1 MIVVEYLAGTT
12 PLLPHAVLHS
22 DINLCVAHRKCTRC
36 HIHLNWSNCFS
47 PLESWQLG
55 FAARPVH
62 DATWWHEHLSEEN
75 VQFLRK
81 AAAEEYRAQTAS
93 KLCPLKDEPW
103 PLNEWK
109 PGEKSFWK
117 PEMKVKS
124 SWLHSG
130 TPKFC
135 NLFVCYLNVF
145 TLCKAKKHTLFQI
158 RLSSTWVF
166 SWICRL
172 CWAVV
177 WCWMIRPFWRVENF
191 MLCSS
196 QWDTTITAEKWDV
209 LYYGSSRC
217 SSIYKN
223 ALNFA
228 YFTFWGFFF
237 RWILSLL
244 TEGWVAVEPTR
255 CWFELKASHKDVN
268 TVWCFRC
275 LLENWCFTF
284 THKETY
290 WIFQAFI
297 LHLQCSVFQAEDCGK
312 TQTWQGAF
320 AIQLECQKHAKGGV
334 GWTTTEDFLIVDLAL
349 GFCTSVAIS
358 KQNKSETSPGVLSV
372 VRCLLFIC

>member
-1 MIVVEYLAGTT
+1 MTVVEYLAGTT

-36 HIHLNWSNCFS
+36 HIHLNWSDCFS

-117 PEMKVKS
+117 PDMKVKS

-145 TLCKAKKHTLFQI
+145 TLCKAKNTHCSKFGCHPRGCSRGFAGCVGLLSDVEWYGPSEGSRTSCCAPANETLQSLQ
-158 RLSSTWVF
+158 RSGMY
-166 SWICRL
+166 C
-172 CWAVV
+172 
-177 WCWMIRPFWRVENF
+177 
-191 MLCSS
+191 
-196 QWDTTITAEKWDV
+196 ITALLVAAVFTRTLW
-209 LYYGSSRC
+209 
-217 SSIYKN
+217 
-223 ALNFA
+223 AL
-228 YFTFWGFFF
+228 
-237 RWILSLL
+237 
-244 TEGWVAVEPTR
+244 
-255 CWFELKASHKDVN
+255 H
-268 TVWCFRC
+268 
-275 LLENWCFTF
+275 
-284 THKETY
+284 
-290 WIFQAFI
+290 I
-297 LHLQCSVFQAEDCGK
+297 LHS
-312 TQTWQGAF
+312 
-320 AIQLECQKHAKGGV
+320 GGS
-334 GWTTTEDFLIVDLAL
+334 FLDEFLVY
-349 GFCTSVAIS
+349 
-358 KQNKSETSPGVLSV
+358 
-372 VRCLLFIC
+372 